1 MIGGIEEHDRKFPA
15 IYRTWA
21 RTSEGLRKDP
31 EKHRRTNRSH
41 RKQKFHTTMARTA
54 VKGLLYV
61 EVICLPV
68 SLYKGE
74 VEGKRPLLCSQAS
87 AEALAVSGTGEEG
100 VAHHIALFS
109 IASPP
114 PSGLV
119 DLFFCVVCEGVENMG
134 DVLKK

>member
-1 MIGGIEEHDRKFPA
+1 MHQ
-15 IYRTWA
+15 RT
-21 RTSEGLRKDP
+21 D
-31 EKHRRTNRSH
+31 RSH
-41 RKQKFHTTMARTA
+41 QKQKFHTTIARTD
-54 VKGLLYV
+54 VKGSLYV

-74 VEGKRPLLCSQAS
+74 VEGKRPLLYSQAS

-119 DLFFCVVCEGVENMG
+119 DLFFCGVCEGVENM
-134 DVLKK
+134 DDALKK

>member
-1 MIGGIEEHDRKFPA
+1 MTENFRLYTVQGRGLPKVSE
-15 IYRTWA
+15 RTQK
-21 RTSEGLRKDP
+21 SIEGLTAVTGTR
-31 EKHRRTNRSH
+31 
-41 RKQKFHTTMARTA
+41 TMARTA

-61 EVICLPV
+61 EVICLPF

-119 DLFFCVVCEGVENMG
+119 DLFFCVVCEGVENTG

>member
-1 MIGGIEEHDRKFPA
+1 
-15 IYRTWA
+15 
-21 RTSEGLRKDP
+21 
-31 EKHRRTNRSH
+31 
-41 RKQKFHTTMARTA
+41 MARTT

-61 EVICLPV
+61 EVICLPF

-100 VAHHIALFS
+100 VAHHIALFL